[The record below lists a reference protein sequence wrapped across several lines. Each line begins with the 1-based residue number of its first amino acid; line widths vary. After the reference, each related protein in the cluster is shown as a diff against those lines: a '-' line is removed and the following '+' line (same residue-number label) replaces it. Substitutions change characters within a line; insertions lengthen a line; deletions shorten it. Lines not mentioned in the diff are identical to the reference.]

1 MKRCSGELNGVIFCR
16 KTKRKENMIKQYL
29 REFQIFE
36 ITTKLVIQR
45 KKGAPV
51 DFVCLATKK

>member
-1 MKRCSGELNGVIFCR
+1 MFGGVKWSDFLPEKRR
-16 KTKRKENMIKQYL
+16 ENRIKQYL
-29 REFQIFE
+29 GEFQIFE